1 MFVEFSDRNAYGIK
15 GYTAATYGDSF
26 ADVYD
31 DWYSDLEDHD
41 FVANIVRDLPPH
53 PVRILE
59 LGVGTGRLV
68 QQLIDLRSGIADSI
82 VGVDSSQA
90 MLDKASERDFS
101 ENVILSVADF
111 AQSLPIGT
119 FDVIFIG
126 YNTLFNLPDESAVR
140 ACMQLVVERLA
151 ENGHF
156 YFDVVR
162 PVGNDNLVHRRI
174 RSSSAD
180 DVVLSVSQHHPTMQR
195 ITGQFIHF
203 MRSNG
208 VRIRPYS
215 VKYFS
220 PDQLDNMAHDCGL
233 RLVTRTEDGDGTLF
247 TVDSPRHISKYAKS
261 SISPSILKAP

>member
-1 MFVEFSDRNAYGIK
+1 MEISDQNAYGIK

-31 DWYSDLEDHD
+31 DWYSDLDDHD
-41 FVANIVRDLPPH
+41 FVARIVRDLPPH
-53 PVRILE
+53 PVNILE

-68 QQLIDLRSGIADSI
+68 QQLIDLRSDMHDTI

-90 MLDKASERDFS
+90 MLDKADARHFPES
-101 ENVILSVADF
+101 VHLSVADF
-111 AQSLPIGT
+111 AHSLPNGT

-140 ACMQLVVERLA
+140 SCMQLVVERLHD
-151 ENGHF
+151 NGSF

-162 PVGNDNLVHRRI
+162 PIGNDNLVHRRI
-174 RSSSAD
+174 RTSSAD
-180 DVVLSVSQHHPTMQR
+180 ELVLSVSQHHPESQR

-203 MRSNG
+203 IRSRG
-208 VRIRPYS
+208 VSIRPYS
-215 VKYFS
+215 VRYFS
-220 PDQLDNMAHDCGL
+220 PDQLDAMATDCGL
-233 RLVTRTEDGDGTLF
+233 RLVVRTEDGDGTLF
-247 TVDSPRHISKYAKS
+247 TADSPRHISKYTKS

>member
-1 MFVEFSDRNAYGIK
+1 MEFSDRNAYGIK

-31 DWYSDLEDHD
+31 DWYSDLDDHD
-41 FVANIVRDLPPH
+41 FVASIVRDLPPQ

-68 QQLIDLRSGIADSI
+68 QQLIDLRLGITDSI

-90 MLDKASERDFS
+90 MLDKASQRNFS
-101 ENVILSVADF
+101 QSVSLGVADF
-111 AQSLPIGT
+111 AQSLPSGT

-126 YNTLFNLPDESAVR
+126 YNTLFNLPDEFAVR
-140 ACMQLVVERLA
+140 ACMQLVAERLS
-151 ENGHF
+151 ESGHF

-162 PVGNDNLVHRRI
+162 PVGNNTEVHRRI
-174 RSSSAD
+174 RTASAD
-180 DVVLSVSQHHPTMQR
+180 ELVLSVSQHHPTAQR
-195 ITGQFIHF
+195 ITGQFIQF
-203 MRSNG
+203 VRSNG

-220 PDQLDNMAHDCGL
+220 PDQLDEMAHDCGL
-233 RLVTRTEDGDGTLF
+233 RLVARTEDGDGTLF

>member
-1 MFVEFSDRNAYGIK
+1 VFVEFSDRNAYGIK

-31 DWYSDLEDHD
+31 DWYSDLDDHD
-41 FVANIVRDLPPH
+41 FVESIARDLPPH

-68 QQLIDLRSGIADSI
+68 QQLINRRSGITDLI

-90 MLDKASERDFS
+90 MLDKALERHFA
-101 ENVILSVADF
+101 ENVSLSVADF
-111 AQSLPIGT
+111 AQSLPSGM

-140 ACMQLVVERLA
+140 TCMQLVAERLS
-151 ENGHF
+151 ESGHF

-162 PVGNDNLVHRRI
+162 PIGNDNLVHRRI

-180 DVVLSVSQHHPTMQR
+180 DVVLSVSQHHPMEQR

-203 MRSNG
+203 MRPNG

-220 PDQLDNMAHDCGL
+220 PDQLDAMATDCGL
-233 RLVTRTEDGDGTLF
+233 RLVVRTEDGDGTLF
-247 TVDSPRHISKYAKS
+247 TADSPRHISKYTKS

>member
-1 MFVEFSDRNAYGIK
+1 MEFSDRNAYGIK

-31 DWYSDLEDHD
+31 DWYSDLDDHD
-41 FVANIVRDLPPH
+41 FVASIVRGLPPQ

-68 QQLIDLRSGIADSI
+68 QQLIELRSGITDDI

-90 MLDKASERDFS
+90 MLDKVSQRNFS
-101 ENVILSVADF
+101 EYVNLSVADF
-111 AQSLPIGT
+111 AQSLPNGT
-119 FDVIFIG
+119 FEVIFVG
-126 YNTLFNLPDESAVR
+126 YNTLFNLPDEFAVR
-140 ACMQLVVERLA
+140 ACMQLVAERLS
-151 ENGHF
+151 ESGHF

-162 PVGNDNLVHRRI
+162 PVGSNTEVHRRI
-174 RSSSAD
+174 RTASAD
-180 DVVLSVSQHHPTMQR
+180 ELVLSVSQHHPTAQR

-220 PDQLDNMAHDCGL
+220 PDQLDEMAHDCGL
-233 RLVTRTEDGDGTLF
+233 RLVARTEDGDGTLF